1 MLVGGVGRV
10 VGGGVGG
17 EGCRSDCGKKDPVMG
32 MTKELKTNR
41 FSTATKKT
49 QSSVSWSVPS
59 NEL

>member
-1 MLVGGVGRV
+1 M
-10 VGGGVGG
+10 GG